1 MISYFSVSLI
11 KHRPSEVPIANSS
24 ALFTKEDFVKS
35 KSLLVLRS
43 EIFKERTLNYSNLDI
58 LKSASPEKKWKSSIT

>member
-1 MISYFSVSLI
+1 M

-24 ALFTKEDFVKS
+24 AFLTKEDYVKS